1 MADNIRVEVDVAAGK
16 LSLECPESSLDS
28 ILARLADF
36 LPKFRNHAQPVSGQ
50 TPRHAQRVEVDEPI
64 LKRGNKAA
72 NGSADAGAKKRVSAP
87 ARASAAPEARPEVQ
101 QLQLNVDEPGLVAWG
116 SLTKD
121 WKKYL
126 WILEAAHKRNVD
138 GLTNGEIIY
147 LMVKTFREAR
157 SPKVVNNLKKKIKDR
172 FVQPHTVNSEG
183 KVYSVWRI
191 LADGSKEVV
200 QAAGAAKA

>member
-36 LPKFRNHAQPVSGQ
+36 LPKFREHRHAVSGQ
-50 TPRHAQRVEVDEPI
+50 AAHHAQRVEVDEPT
-64 LKRGNKAA
+64 LKRSAKAA
-72 NGSADAGAKKRVSAP
+72 NGSAEIGAKKRVSPA
-87 ARASAAPEARPEVQ
+87 ARAGAASEARPEVQ
-101 QLQLNVDEPGLVAWG
+101 QLQLNVDEPGLLAWG
-116 SLTKD
+116 SLSKD

-126 WILEAAHKRNVD
+126 WILESARKKNID
-138 GLTNGEIIY
+138 GLTNGEISY
-147 LMVKTFREAR
+147 LMDKTFRESR

-172 FVQPHTVNSEG
+172 FVQPLTVNVEG
-183 KVYSVWRI
+183 KTYSIWRI

-200 QAAGAAKA
+200 QSARVAKA